1 MLEDHH
7 SFHHGLRFTCCHCN
21 EAIICQSMNLWCSSM
36 LSATI
41 QIVES
46 CIMKHYPSDAWQIQR
61 KSKKNCQ
68 SSYCTLSAIKT
79 DSRRSQMYGNSKH
92 SKCPRPPL
100 SFSENFSLCWHWRVT
115 WACWAHCSW
124 CRSCP
129 RFQEHGVAAG
139 LKCRGTLT
147 CKQNT
152 WLLVCMLSRF
162 KKWNWCC
169 WCICSHSLSL

>member
-41 QIVES
+41 QTVES

-79 DSRRSQMYGNSKH
+79 DSHRSQMYGNSKH

-100 SFSENFSLCWHWRVT
+100 SFSENFLFVDTEGWLELVEHTVVDVDLVLVSKNMVSLLAWSVEEPWRANKT
-115 WACWAHCSW
+115 LDSW
-124 CRSCP
+124 SVCCQGSRN
-129 RFQEHGVAAG
+129 GTDAADAFV
-139 LKCRGTLT
+139 R
-147 CKQNT
+147 
-152 WLLVCMLSRF
+152 
-162 KKWNWCC
+162 
-169 WCICSHSLSL
+169 IA